1 MTWFDSTWLDS
12 WHRFSCS
19 RHTVKLATFPRT
31 RNAVCFGSQIGVCLA
46 FWHGWWFFALGPTLW
61 GARSFLELL
70 VVVVVLVSFVQR
82 VGLGWV
88 RCGFCSCELWF
99 TAFSSGRPGGEL
111 FFLFWPDWFPWL
123 SKAGNDFIAFCIFS
137 AEWYTKTGWYCFF
150 FVGSLNHIFLVL
162 VYLTWLL
169 IWLADWFIKSK
180 RYFYARG
187 ACFHTRFPSLAR
199 QHVGMLWMHV
209 SHTITHEY
217 CHFHIPTMRT
227 HW

>member
-1 MTWFDSTWLDS
+1 MTWHDLNWLDS
-12 WHRFSCS
+12 WQGPWHKTENNLYIYIYNTFSCS
-19 RHTVKLATFPRT
+19 RHTLRLATFPRT

-61 GARSFLELL
+61 GVLSFLELL
-70 VVVVVLVSFVQR
+70 VVVVVLVVLVLVKFVQR
-82 VGLGWV
+82 VSLGWV

-137 AEWYTKTGWYCFF
+137 AEWYTKTGWYCFL

-169 IWLADWFIKSK
+169 IWLADWFIKSNW
-180 RYFYARG
+180 YFYARG
-187 ACFHTRFPSLAR
+187 ACFHTRDS
-199 QHVGMLWMHV
+199 QV
-209 SHTITHEY
+209 
-217 CHFHIPTMRT
+217 
-227 HW
+227 